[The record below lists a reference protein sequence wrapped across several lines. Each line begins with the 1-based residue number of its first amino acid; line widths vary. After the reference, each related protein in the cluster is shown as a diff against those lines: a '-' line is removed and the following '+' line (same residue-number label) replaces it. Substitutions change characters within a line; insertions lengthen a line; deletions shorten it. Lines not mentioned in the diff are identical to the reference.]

1 MLEIE
6 EFLQYLKVIKKHSSN
21 TITNYQL
28 DLIDFYK
35 FSEGKILEV
44 NKDTINKYLM
54 NLYQKDYHK
63 SSIARRLSSLR
74 SFYNYL
80 EKKKIVKNN
89 YFKLIKN
96 PKKEYSLPKYVCEED
111 VEKMLSIP
119 DTRNVYGKRN
129 LLIIQMLYATGVRVS
144 ELVNIKINDINIKE
158 RTIRILGKGDKERI
172 VVFGNNTQEALKD
185 YLKNGRWKLE
195 KRKSEYLFLNKDGKK
210 LSTRYIRK
218 ILNDNVIKG
227 SISKH
232 VSPHMLRHTF
242 ATGLLNNGA
251 DLVSVKDMLG
261 HSSLNTTSIYTHVT
275 DEKIKQ
281 IYNKAH
287 PRAK

>member
-80 EKKKIVKNN
+80 EKKKIVKKN

-119 DTRNVYGKRN
+119 DARNVYGKRN

>member
-1 MLEIE
+1 
-6 EFLQYLKVIKKHSSN
+6 
-21 TITNYQL
+21 
-28 DLIDFYK
+28 
-35 FSEGKILEV
+35 
-44 NKDTINKYLM
+44 
-54 NLYQKDYHK
+54 
-63 SSIARRLSSLR
+63 
-74 SFYNYL
+74 
-80 EKKKIVKNN
+80 
-89 YFKLIKN
+89 
-96 PKKEYSLPKYVCEED
+96 
-111 VEKMLSIP
+111 
-119 DTRNVYGKRN
+119 
-129 LLIIQMLYATGVRVS
+129 MLYATGVRVS

-242 ATGLLNNGA
+242 ATELLNNGA

>member
-80 EKKKIVKNN
+80 EKKKIVKKN

-242 ATGLLNNGA
+242 ATELLNNGA